1 MGSSCCMGGCLFS
14 LPAACPGISKGSY
27 QACIMSPSP
36 TPMQMAKLPLNTWS
50 YPVAEHCLQGK
61 RNDFFPPPGDG
72 QRTAGLRLLDH
83 SWVQHRKAGLNNS
96 ITAPVST
103 AQARLRGLETVRNFS
118 SVNLCSSW
126 ELLHSSILKSC
137 GYLGY
142 TEEGS
147 AFDTHCTENKC
158 VCGGRRQAKHKN
170 SMCKLCLFSH
180 QHCHV
185 VISGRFT
192 YILLPALVVSHH
204 LNQWTS
210 LFPA

>member
-1 MGSSCCMGGCLFS
+1 MERHFFSLEQKLPTLMGSSCCMDGCLLS
-14 LPAACPGISKGSY
+14 LPAACPGISKGFY

-61 RNDFFPPPGDG
+61 GNGFFPPPGDG
-72 QRTAGLRLLDH
+72 QRPGGLRLLDH

-96 ITAPVST
+96 STAPVSA
-103 AQARLRGLETVRNFS
+103 AQARLRGLETARIFS

-126 ELLHSSILKSC
+126 ELLHSSIWKSC

-158 VCGGRRQAKHKN
+158 ICGGRRQAKH
-170 SMCKLCLFSH
+170 
-180 QHCHV
+180 
-185 VISGRFT
+185 R
-192 YILLPALVVSHH
+192 ILWASYVYFL
-204 LNQWTS
+204 TS
-210 LFPA
+210 IAMLWSLEDSYTPYLQP